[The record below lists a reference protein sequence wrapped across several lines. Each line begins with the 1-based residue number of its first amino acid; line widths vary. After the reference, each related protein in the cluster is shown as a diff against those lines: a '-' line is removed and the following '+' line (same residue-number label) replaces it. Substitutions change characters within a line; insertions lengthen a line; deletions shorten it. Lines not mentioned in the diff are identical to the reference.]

1 MPRPRPCFLRAPG
14 VGLALVDLDTKIVHS
29 GYPIEGG
36 RDAVLTA
43 AISIARRCLG
53 LAPDATSWDGLSD
66 ELYSDWRALGGEQV
80 TCVRGQ
86 RAPCILDSAAIANTR
101 IADPHGDAPGS
112 AVDWD
117 GIRAK
122 LIEQGLIIDSR
133 AIDSPLLSAT
143 ALCEVVEIRDSAGK
157 VLSEGKGVAY
167 DTAMQGALGEGV
179 ERLAAQ
185 LPDEER
191 LFISTAR
198 ELAASG
204 VAIPALAAEARDLFS
219 PDLPLEWVSA
229 QTFSG
234 RSGALPAELVY
245 YPFQPGS
252 AVKAFSAQH
261 TAGLAVGAS
270 LASATAAALRE
281 AVETDAY
288 WLSMRCMRIDSR
300 FDALADSPVPEIRR
314 IVRSLAE
321 IGIRTHAGII
331 SFDWPVP
338 IVHVVLE
345 NASEGLPALSHGLAL
360 GVNPF
365 NALQRALLESVQV
378 YTGMEKV
385 ARLYWPEISV
395 SLSRTADPSL
405 VWSDPAYARRI
416 VAMFENAPRFDPAT
430 ATAHLSTV
438 GELDAWMTQHE
449 MTAWCAAL
457 GKSHGLEVARAYIE
471 GGVSPFS
478 ERSQPSR
485 RVCDML
491 TRYGLQHP
499 YLDPVLT

>member
-1 MPRPRPCFLRAPG
+1 M
-14 VGLALVDLDTKIVHS
+14 VDLDSKIVHS
-29 GYPIEGG
+29 GYPVDGDRE
-36 RDAVLTA
+36 AVLTA
-43 AISIARRCLG
+43 ATSIACRCLG
-53 LAPDATSWDGLSD
+53 LASVATSWDELAD
-66 ELYSDWRALGGEQV
+66 ELCNDWRALGGEQARGH
-80 TCVRGQ
+80 RGQ
-86 RAPCILDSAAIANTR
+86 LVPFILDSAAIADIR
-101 IADPHGDAPGS
+101 IADPHGDAPAS
-112 AVDWD
+112 AVDWHE
-117 GIRAK
+117 IRTK

-133 AIDSPLLSAT
+133 ATESPLLSAT
-143 ALCEVVEIRDSAGK
+143 ALCEVVEIRDCAGK

-185 LPDEER
+185 LPDGKK

-204 VAIPALAAEARDLFS
+204 VAIPALAAEVRDLFS

-229 QTFSG
+229 RTLSG

-261 TAGLAVGAS
+261 TGGLAAGSS

-300 FDALADSPVPEIRR
+300 FDALADSPVAETRR

-360 GVNPF
+360 GDNPF
-365 NALQRALLESVQV
+365 TALQRALLEAIQV

-416 VAMFENAPRFDPAT
+416 VDMFENAPKFDPAT
-430 ATAHLSTV
+430 ATANVSRV
-438 GELDAWMTQHE
+438 GELDAWMTRHG
-449 MTAWCAAL
+449 MTAWCAPL
-457 GKSHGLEVARAYIE
+457 GRSHGLEVTRVYIE

-478 ERSQPSR
+478 ERGQPSR

-491 TRYGLQHP
+491 ARCGLQHP
-499 YLDPVLT
+499 YLDPILT